1 MFPII
6 FVTMSFPPDKKTTGS
21 FRWKMKNYFVAV
33 ISVEAYVIYTGDGSD
48 EYDRFWMATHRQTL
62 SFSVKACRN
71 AMIALSQ
78 TFGDAQNSTY
88 EVSKIYFKHCSNFQ
102 ILM

>member
-1 MFPII
+1 
-6 FVTMSFPPDKKTTGS
+6 
-21 FRWKMKNYFVAV
+21 MKNRFIV

-71 AMIALSQ
+71 ARIALSQ
-78 TFGDAQNSTY
+78 TFGDAQNNTY
-88 EVSKIYFKHCSNFQ
+88 EVCKIYLKHYTNFYRN
-102 ILM
+102 